1 MVSTLPEVFKA
12 LINLFQQVPLL
23 ESAVF
28 LIYSATGA
36 AIYFFIKIWYPDM
49 IRIRNEENEQKR
61 MLAEREIKKTEMLE
75 QALNNMQILLQ
86 ANTDTVGGFNKSIQ
100 MLDSTL
106 EKVSDK
112 LFEHDAQSKSL
123 VDGVK
128 NVKEEISHLRE
139 ISPTIADINLIHQ
152 RLDDLK
158 TNIGDKLDVGL
169 INRKLDQILETV
181 ANIKGKIM

>member
-1 MVSTLPEVFKA
+1 M
-12 LINLFQQVPLL
+12 
-23 ESAVF
+23 
-28 LIYSATGA
+28 IYCIAGA
-36 AIYFFIKIWYPDM
+36 GVYFFIKVWYPEAT
-49 IRIRNEENEQKR
+49 RIRQEEAEVKKA
-61 MLAEREIKKTEMLE
+61 LAEKELKKTEMLE
-75 QALNNMQILLQ
+75 QALNNMQVLLQ
-86 ANTDTVGGFNKSIQ
+86 SNTDTVSGFNRSIQ

-112 LFEHDAQSKSL
+112 LFEHDAQSKNL

-169 INRKLDQILETV
+169 INRKLDQILEAV